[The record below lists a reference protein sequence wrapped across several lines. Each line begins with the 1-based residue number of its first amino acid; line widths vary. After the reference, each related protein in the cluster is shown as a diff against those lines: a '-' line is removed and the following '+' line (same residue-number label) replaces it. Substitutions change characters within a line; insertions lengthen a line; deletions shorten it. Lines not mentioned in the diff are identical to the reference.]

1 MQYHIAVTD
10 DDDINLKAAELILSF
25 NGYKVS
31 CFKSGEELLQYLAS
45 DTPDL
50 ILLDLH
56 MTGIDGFET
65 MKRINS
71 MEVGSKVPVIFL
83 TADSDSDNET
93 TALDLGARD
102 FVSKPF
108 VTSVLLLR
116 VRNTIELFHLQ
127 NDLKAEVQKK
137 AAEAFKEH
145 ERNERLSMQVVKTLA
160 GTIDAKDK
168 YTNGHSSRVAEYAKM
183 IAKRAGYNERALDE
197 IYMMGLLHDVGK
209 IGVPDTIINK
219 PSRLTEE
226 EYETIKTHSMVGYG
240 ILKNITEMPKLAIG
254 ARSHHERYDG
264 TGYPEGLKGT
274 DIPEEA
280 RIIAVADAYDA
291 MSSRRSY
298 HSVFAQEYIK
308 SELKKGRG
316 TQFDPEFADIML
328 AMVNEDVGYTMR
340 EFYDNNPSVD
350 TTQPLSAQR
359 SDEKDEAMFTFLSML
374 DAGGIETAEG
384 LKYSMNDV
392 SFYTEMLKEFVSGA
406 EDRET
411 AMTNCLAAQDYEKYR
426 VYVHSLKSAS
436 KTIGATNL
444 SNLAEKMETAAK
456 NMDIVYIIENN
467 DFLLASL
474 KSTVGG
480 IMMATNLMGD
490 MGDDQ

>member
-31 CFKSGEELLQYLAS
+31 CFKSGEALLSFLVN
-45 DTPDL
+45 DKPDL

-56 MTGIDGFET
+56 MPGIDGFET
-65 MKRINS
+65 MKRLNATGITA
-71 MEVGSKVPVIFL
+71 KVPVIFL
-83 TADSDSDNET
+83 TADNDADNET
-93 TALDLGARD
+93 KALDLGATD
-102 FVSKPF
+102 FLSKPF

-116 VRNTIELFHLQ
+116 VKNTLQLFHLQ
-127 NDLKAEVQKK
+127 NDLKSEVRAKT
-137 AAEAFKEH
+137 AEALKEH
-145 ERNERLSMQVVKTLA
+145 ERSERLSMQVVRTLA

-168 YTNGHSSRVAEYAKM
+168 YTNGHSSRVAEYARE
-183 IAKRAGYNERALDE
+183 IAKRAGYNEKALDE

-226 EYETIKTHSMVGYG
+226 EYEIIKTHSMVGYG

-254 ARSHHERYDG
+254 ARSHHERFDG
-264 TGYPEGLKGT
+264 TGYPDGLSGT

-298 HSVFAQEYIK
+298 HSVFAQVYIR
-308 SELKKGRG
+308 SELIKGKG

-328 AMVNEDVGYTMR
+328 DMISADNNYTMR
-340 EFYDNNPSVD
+340 ETFGSNTGDSE
-350 TTQPLSAQR
+350 TSAADR
-359 SDEKDEAMFTFLSML
+359 PDPEKDEEVFTFLSML
-374 DAGGIETAEG
+374 DAGGIETAIG

-406 EDRET
+406 EDREK
-411 AMTNCLAAQDYEKYR
+411 NISGCYDRQDMDKYL

-436 KTIGATNL
+436 MTIGAQSL
-444 SNLAEKMETAAK
+444 SELAGKMENAVKQGDKAYIAA
-456 NMDIVYIIENN
+456 NHEAM
-467 DFLLASL
+467 LSSL
-474 KSTVGG
+474 RMTVGSVL
-480 IMMATNLMGD
+480 MATNMFTPGN
-490 MGDDQ
+490 

>member
-10 DDDINLKAAELILSF
+10 DDAINCKAAELILSF

-31 CFKSGEELLQYLAS
+31 CFSSGEELLQFLVNE
-45 DTPDL
+45 TPDL

-65 MKRINS
+65 MRRINS
-71 MEVGSKVPVIFL
+71 MEIGSKVPVIFL
-83 TADSDSDNET
+83 TADNDSDKET

-116 VRNTIELFHLQ
+116 VRNSIELFHLQ
-127 NDLKAEVQKK
+127 NDLKTEVQIKTAEV
-137 AAEAFKEH
+137 FKEH
-145 ERNERLSMQVVKTLA
+145 ARNERLSMQVVKTLA

-183 IAKRAGYNERALDE
+183 IAKRAGYNDRALEE

-219 PSRLTEE
+219 PSRLTDD
-226 EYETIKTHSMVGYG
+226 EYETIKTHSIVGYG
-240 ILKNITEMPKLAIG
+240 ILKNITEMPRLAIG

-264 TGYPEGLKGT
+264 KGYPDGLSGT

-298 HSVFAQEYIK
+298 HSIFAQEYIK

-328 AMVNEDVGYTMR
+328 AMVNEDKDYQMR
-340 EFYDNNPSVD
+340 EFYDNTPAD
-350 TTQPLSAQR
+350 DSAEAQAAAR

-392 SFYTEMLKEFVSGA
+392 GFYTEMLKEFVSGA

-411 AMTNCLAAQDYEKYR
+411 AMTNCLAAQDYSKYT

-436 KTIGATNL
+436 KTIGATRL
-444 SNLAEKMETAAK
+444 SALAEKMETAAK

-467 DFLLASL
+467 DFLLATL

-480 IMMATNLMGD
+480 IMMATNLIGD
-490 MGDDQ
+490 EL